1 MYLLCRLWSVASVLW
16 TCCILLVFGWTC
28 LLAAITLAAVGYLG
42 RRDTRK
48 NHVKCGRQTLFS
60 IEGSSNCDRGAANIV
75 GSSFYQRGIYVLLM
89 LSVNLQYYC
98 WVSGG
103 VFFFPSLT
111 PFHGLFWPSLLTGEF
126 LKVFSAAP
134 LATPTAAQLG
144 IFWSRQPPLKTPS
157 DCHHLQTPSGR
168 LVQGIWLDYQLRVDC
183 RLSLGDCVALRLSQ
197 VPLASNISAAA
208 ADKNFFFFF
217 NDLISFKTNS
227 TRWNQLPTWRDGGGG
242 AHGCL
247 PPHACVGS
255 ERKAP
260 TTQGFPGRSKLM
272 VQHLCY

>member
-1 MYLLCRLWSVASVLW
+1 MWPSDVVLDRRELKLWPRGGKYCRQLFLPTWHLCLTDVVCEF
-16 TCCILLVFGWTC
+16 TILL
-28 LLAAITLAAVGYLG
+28 
-42 RRDTRK
+42 
-48 NHVKCGRQTLFS
+48 
-60 IEGSSNCDRGAANIV
+60 
-75 GSSFYQRGIYVLLM
+75 
-89 LSVNLQYYC
+89 LSV
-98 WVSGG
+98 WWS
-103 VFFFPSLT
+103 FFFPSLT
-111 PFHGLFWPSLLTGEF
+111 PFRGLFWPSLLTGEF

-208 ADKNFFFFF
+208 ADKNIFFFF
-217 NDLISFKTNS
+217 NDFISFKTNS

-242 AHGCL
+242 TRLFASACLCGIGEKSSDHTRVPWQEQTHGAAPLLLIISNCCSFL
-247 PPHACVGS
+247 PPADS
-255 ERKAP
+255 STEAK
-260 TTQGFPGRSKLM
+260 
-272 VQHLCY
+272 